1 MNNTVLFLPAFLFFL
16 LSAFLLSACSG
27 AAGKKAAILNALNS
41 NLETAPLPVEP
52 KNEEERNEAIKE
64 DNEATE
70 EEAEPEPED
79 PKAFTYFPYDLQLDT
94 LALMTCEVNSP
105 GFSFKAGAYFER
117 SGLRLSE
124 YFLRKKALMTDSEL
138 KALIESSTTH
148 RAFASFFYRSKTN
161 FLAAGYTIP
170 FGISLWRHLD
180 ELIATGA
187 TRLREIEGEGLSAR
201 ISRGEESLSFAQGL
215 NESWRLG
222 VFYKGNKGVI
232 HKTGGDQGIDFY
244 GRIYKVGVHDRG
256 NNRYHLNSVS
266 ENKLPEG
273 PSQKDWVCPESLR
286 FEIRRHPERAWS
298 AQRFY
303 DAQNAEYKKKYP
315 NLERALNAEG
325 THKIEPDEAL
335 CPTSNAKGPALT
347 VARKVL
353 GDSWNINISKKCI
366 NLKTN
371 SGSCYISRFHRLA
384 SSRESCQNNQ
394 QGYAYCPHYLSI
406 CVRKN

>member
-1 MNNTVLFLPAFLFFL
+1 M
-16 LSAFLLSACSG
+16 LSAFFLSACSG

-41 NLETAPLPVEP
+41 NLETAPLPPEP
-52 KNEEERNEAIKE
+52 KNEEERNKVITE
-64 DNEATE
+64 DEEATE
-70 EEAEPEPED
+70 EEVEPEPED

-94 LALMTCEVNSP
+94 LALMTCKHNFN

-124 YFLRKKALMTDSEL
+124 YFLRKKAIMTDSEL
-138 KALIESSTTH
+138 KALIESSTKH

-187 TRLREIEGEGLSAR
+187 TRLREIDGEGISAYLSFGQK
-201 ISRGEESLSFAQGL
+201 ISGFAQGL

-222 VFYKGNKGVI
+222 VFYKGHAGI
-232 HKTGGDQGIDFY
+232 IQKTGGDKGIDFY
-244 GRIYKVGVHDRG
+244 GRVYKVGVHDRG

-266 ENKLPEG
+266 EKKLPEG
-273 PSQKDWVCPESLR
+273 PSQKAWVCPESLR
-286 FEIRRHPERAWS
+286 FEIRRHPDKAWS
-298 AQRFY
+298 AKREY
-303 DAQNAEYKKKYP
+303 DRRIQDAKYKEKYP
-315 NLERALNAEG
+315 TLESAKKAEG
-325 THKIEPDEAL
+325 VFKVEPDEDL
-335 CPTSNAKGPALT
+335 CPTTTPNGPALT

-353 GDSWNINISKKCI
+353 GDSWNINIRDKCI
-366 NLKTN
+366 NLNTN
-371 SGSCYISRFHRLA
+371 SGVCYISRFHRLA
-384 SSRESCQNNQ
+384 SSKESCQNVQ
-394 QGYAYCPHYLSI
+394 EGYAFCPHYLSI